1 MAAEN
6 WTSSDNETTLLKKLV
21 DNLAAKAV
29 LDGKS
34 GSQTSD
40 SSDSTTSLLKKAVTN
55 SYLIAT

>member
-6 WTSSDNETTLLKKLV
+6 WTSSDNETILLKKLV
-21 DNLAAKAV
+21 DNLASAAV
-29 LDGKS
+29 TAGKT

-55 SYLIAT
+55 SYLLAT